1 MNMKAALSFMMVFI
15 PMLLTAQD
23 EELKERILK
32 VEQTQEQIQ
41 VNLAKGHKEFSTGTF
56 FLIGGVATTVL
67 ATVLYNKGTR
77 NQNSD
82 EQGKI
87 RPSPVLLCI
96 GGGMITA
103 GTVIQID
110 SYKWIGRA
118 GRKRK

>member
-1 MNMKAALSFMMVFI
+1 MKRILFL
-15 PMLLTAQD
+15 MLLILPTISQGQD
-23 EELKERILK
+23 AELKDRILK
-32 VEQTQEQIQ
+32 LEENQEQIRL
-41 VNLAKGHKEFSTGTF
+41 NLTKGHKQFSTGTF

-110 SYKWIGRA
+110 SHKWIGRG
-118 GRKRK
+118 GRKKK